1 VRRKPVIRAAIVV
14 TWLAAI
20 FWLIRYEAHP
30 EWFTHSLA
38 GYDGLIGRDTLISDT
53 WMKVLEDGKPIGYS
67 RSSVDVNDDDP
78 RRHIIFEN
86 RTHVRITVLGHSQ
99 LIRTVATAYLDMTY
113 RMQSF
118 EFSMNTGVIDVDVSG
133 TRSAEGP
140 FDLTVVSG
148 NTTNNMRV
156 EIPDDVVLHSPM
168 TALAVR
174 NLKIGDTIQIN
185 TLNPVTLS
193 RDAVTVR
200 AMARETITL
209 DEGPIE
215 ATRLEIEYMG
225 SRSRAWIDDT
235 GQLLR
240 QETPM
245 GWTLEKCRPDQM
257 FEEEGEEEQ
266 P

>member
-1 VRRKPVIRAAIVV
+1 V
-14 TWLAAI
+14 TWLAAT
-20 FWLIRYEAHP
+20 FWLIRYEAYP

-38 GYDGLIGRDTLISDT
+38 GYDGLIGRDTLISDS
-53 WMKVLEDGKPIGYS
+53 WMKVIENGKSIGYS
-67 RSSVDVNDDDP
+67 RTSVDVNDDDP
-78 RRHIIFEN
+78 QRHIIFEN
-86 RTHVRITVLGHSQ
+86 RTHVRLTVMGHSQ
-99 LIRTVATAYLDMTY
+99 LIQTVAAAYLDMTY

-148 NTTNNMRV
+148 NTTRNMRI

-174 NLKIGDTIQIN
+174 NLKIGDMIQVK

-193 RDAVTVR
+193 RDTATVR
-200 AMARETITL
+200 AMAHETITL
-209 DEGPIE
+209 DEGPVE

-225 SRSRAWIDDT
+225 SRSRAWIDEA

-257 FEEEGEEEQ
+257 FEEDDSPPAPRESTQERS
-266 P
+266 